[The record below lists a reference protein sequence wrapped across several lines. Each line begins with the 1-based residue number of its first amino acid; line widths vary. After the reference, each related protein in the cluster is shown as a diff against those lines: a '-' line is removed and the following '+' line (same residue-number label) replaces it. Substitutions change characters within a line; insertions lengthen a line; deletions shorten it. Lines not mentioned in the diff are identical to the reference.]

1 MGVIAEP
8 AEGHDEM
15 TELLARSAQI
25 LVALS
30 GAYLVALWF
39 VLIVWTYRDIESRSR
54 NVVTQ
59 VLSTTLSVLFFV
71 PGVLLYM
78 ILRPKDTLDQTFQR
92 SLEEEYLLQDLEE
105 LPLCP
110 SCHHAVEDDYRL
122 CPHCHARL
130 REPCLACHRL
140 VDMRWRICPYCAA
153 PQRDAVAAPAAD
165 TVEALPGRWM
175 APGVPRRRRV
185 VPMPAP
191 YRPVA
196 EVSPLEV
203 AATIAETA
211 PSLAPLQLP
220 ASLRSFAR
228 PFDRWRHAEAT
239 HEEPSSE
246 LSAVTSSSA
255 VSANTPPAVRSTTP
269 GGVGLSTPRGRFRPV
284 AVIPESS
291 PEPSNSEGEAG
302 RPDSIASRNGDGG
315 ATGPSGTK
323 PEDIERPSIAGDAE
337 AVRREL
343 VKTSSD

>member
-1 MGVIAEP
+1 
-8 AEGHDEM
+8 M
-15 TELLARSAQI
+15 TELLARGAQV

-78 ILRPKDTLDQTFQR
+78 ILRPKDTLDQAFQR

-140 VDMRWRICPYCAA
+140 VDLCWRICPYCAA
-153 PQRDAVAAPAAD
+153 PQRDAADASAAD
-165 TVEALPGRWM
+165 GVEALPGRWV
-175 APGVPRRRRV
+175 APGVARRRRV
-185 VPMPAP
+185 IPMPAP
-191 YRPVA
+191 SLPA
-196 EVSPLEV
+196 PGEV
-203 AATIAETA
+203 AAMVAETVQS
-211 PSLAPLQLP
+211 PAPLQLP

-228 PFDRWRHAEAT
+228 PFERWRHSDSSGDVVSSNPPV
-239 HEEPSSE
+239 PS
-246 LSAVTSSSA
+246 TSRNG
-255 VSANTPPAVRSTTP
+255 VSADAGERPMAEVA
-269 GGVGLSTPRGRFRPV
+269 LAARGRFRPV
-284 AVIPESS
+284 AVIPRSL
-291 PEPSNSEGEAG
+291 GETTPG
-302 RPDSIASRNGDGG
+302 
-315 ATGPSGTK
+315 
-323 PEDIERPSIAGDAE
+323 GDAE
-337 AVRREL
+337 GDANGSLNGNGRAGVSQAADRGLENQSDGNGRPSVVDEVAEEARPEL